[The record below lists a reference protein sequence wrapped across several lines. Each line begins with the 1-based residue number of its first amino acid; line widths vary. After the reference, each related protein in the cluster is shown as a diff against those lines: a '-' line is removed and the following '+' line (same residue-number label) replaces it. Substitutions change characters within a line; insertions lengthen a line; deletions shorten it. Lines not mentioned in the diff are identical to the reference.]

1 MRKTEAKLTFEDW
14 CLWNARKMTEQQFP
28 EPTVGA
34 LILNKEGKMFL
45 MKSHKWNNRY
55 VIPGGHVEL
64 GESTEQAVKREVKE
78 ETGLDI
84 YDIKFLGFQE
94 FIFDKAFWK
103 KRHFIFIDF
112 ACKTDSTDVKLNKEA
127 QEHVWV
133 KPEKA
138 LEYRMGKIP
147 AITEVL
153 ATETI
158 FSDANKGTKV
168 SEEALRKAF
177 GTTEPLKVAETIL
190 KKGTIQLTTEQRRKM
205 TENKRKQIIAFI
217 SRQCVDPRTNLP
229 HPPLRVEQAMEQIH
243 YSIDPFK
250 PVEEQ
255 AKEIIK
261 LLRSVLPLKMEQVSV
276 GVRIPAEYASKAYG
290 TVKGF
295 GTIKREE
302 WRGDGSWH
310 GVLEMPAGLYG
321 PFLEKI
327 GEITRGRAEAKM
339 LS

>member
-1 MRKTEAKLTFEDW
+1 MGEKYTIARFTKDNEHFEV
-14 CLWNARKMTEQQFP
+14 L
-28 EPTVGA
+28 
-34 LILNKEGKMFL
+34 
-45 MKSHKWNNRY
+45 
-55 VIPGGHVEL
+55 
-64 GESTEQAVKREVKE
+64 
-78 ETGLDI
+78 
-84 YDIKFLGFQE
+84 
-94 FIFDKAFWK
+94 
-103 KRHFIFIDF
+103 
-112 ACKTDSTDVKLNKEA
+112 
-127 QEHVWV
+127 V

-138 LEYRMGKIP
+138 LQYRMGKVS

-153 ATETI
+153 VTETI
-158 FSDANKGTKV
+158 FSDANKGTRV

-190 KKGTIQLTTEQRRKM
+190 KRGKIQLTTEQRRKM
-205 TENKRKQIIAFI
+205 IESKRRQIIAFI
-217 SRQCVDPRTNLP
+217 SRQSVDPRTNLP

-243 YSIDPFK
+243 YSIDAFK
-250 PVEEQ
+250 PLEEQ

-261 LLRSVLPLKMEQVSV
+261 LLRSVLPLKTEQVSV
-276 GVRIPAEYASKAYG
+276 GVRIPPEYAAKAYG

-302 WRGDGSWH
+302 WRGDGSWY

-327 GEITRGRAEAKM
+327 GEITKGRAEAKM